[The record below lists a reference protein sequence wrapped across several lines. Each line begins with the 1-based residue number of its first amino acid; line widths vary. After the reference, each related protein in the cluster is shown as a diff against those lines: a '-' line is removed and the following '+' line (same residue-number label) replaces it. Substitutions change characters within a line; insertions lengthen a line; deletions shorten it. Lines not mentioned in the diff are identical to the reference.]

1 MVGEYISKACF
12 KEMLSVIKDGWSE
25 DMKIRNFSIL
35 DNFLYVDFDDGISGE
50 VKLAC
55 EPIVNRIECLGTG
68 EAVAELKKNIRSAY
82 ETTLKIKTEGI
93 LNMKSEYLLE
103 NVKVRICNI
112 KDFMFKDGENEDIV
126 CKKYL
131 DFYIYCSVE
140 LPNTKYEANVT
151 SSLLQEI
158 GVSEDEVFKAALKN
172 LNENNHLY
180 MKLICMEEGI
190 VSSDGYDKEIVK
202 SLKKYDG
209 SMLNIENDLPQ
220 NEATVILMDDVIKRI
235 GEDLEDNLL
244 LLPSSKFDWI
254 IMPAGSIP
262 ITQELGQLINIVMT
276 VNLEDSEY
284 EERLSN
290 NVYMYDRIKDEIV
303 MVSNVK
309 VGLSND
315 EISQTIYD

>member
-1 MVGEYISKACF
+1 MAGEYISKECF
-12 KEMLSVIKDGWSE
+12 KEMLSVVKDGWSE
-25 DMKIRNFSIL
+25 DMKIRKFSIL
-35 DNFLYVDFDDGISGE
+35 DKFLYVDFDDGISGE

-112 KDFMFKDGENEDIV
+112 KDFIFKDGENEDIV

-172 LNENNHLY
+172 LNENNHLH

-190 VSSDGYDKEIVK
+190 VSSDGYDKEIVL

-235 GEDLEDNLL
+235 GEDLEDDLL

-254 IMPAGSIP
+254 IMPAGSIS
-262 ITQELGQLINIVMT
+262 ITQELERLINIVMT
-276 VNLEDSEY
+276 VNLEDFEY

>member
-1 MVGEYISKACF
+1 MV
-12 KEMLSVIKDGWSE
+12 KDGWSE
-25 DMKIRNFSIL
+25 DMKIRKFSIL
-35 DNFLYVDFDDGISGE
+35 DKFLYVDFDDGISGE

-82 ETTLKIKTEGI
+82 ETALEIKTEGI
-93 LNMKSEYLLE
+93 LNIKSEYLLE

-112 KDFMFKDGENEDIV
+112 KDFMFKDGENEDVV

-131 DFYIYCSVE
+131 DFNIYCSEE

-151 SSLLQEI
+151 SSLLQEVD
-158 GVSEDEVFKAALKN
+158 VSEDEVFKAALKN
-172 LNENNHLY
+172 LNENNHLH
-180 MKLICMEEGI
+180 MELICMEEGI

-209 SMLNIENDLPQ
+209 SMLGIENDLPQ
-220 NEATVILMDDVIKRI
+220 NEATVILMDNVIKKI
-235 GEDLEDNLL
+235 GEDLEDDLL
-244 LLPSSKFDWI
+244 LFPSSKFDWI

-262 ITQELGQLINIVMT
+262 IEQELEQLINNVMT
-276 VNLEDSEY
+276 VNLEDLEY

-303 MVSNVK
+303 VVSDVK
-309 VGLSND
+309 VGLSDD
-315 EISQTIYD
+315 EISQVIYD